1 MRNQIFAVLQEKLKS
16 PSHMFFYRLQH
27 VFLNGRF
34 QMNFRKSRSAEL
46 GGRNTPIFRV
56 FNTVNAI
63 SANNLE
69 KQMKNGN
76 RD

>member
-1 MRNQIFAVLQEKLKS
+1 
-16 PSHMFFYRLQH
+16 
-27 VFLNGRF
+27 
-34 QMNFRKSRSAEL
+34 MNFRKSRSAEL